1 MFAAESLS
9 RVRLFA
15 TPGAAA
21 RQAFLS
27 FTVSLSLLKFMS
39 FESVMPSSHLTLC
52 RPFSFGVTHTHTT
65 AGLTILQPSQLIKT
79 MITSDCR
86 FISSRAISTG
96 TNWSKVTSS
105 LREGMSRPLLTNV
118 WPVPRCGCWE

>member
-1 MFAAESLS
+1 MFAAKSLS
-9 RVRLFA
+9 HVRLFA
-15 TPGAAA
+15 TPGTAAC
-21 RQAFLS
+21 QAFLS

-39 FESVMPSSHLTLC
+39 IESVMPSNHLTLC
-52 RPFSFGVTHTHTT
+52 RPFSFYLTHTHTT

-79 MITSDCR
+79 MITSGCR

-105 LREGMSRPLLTNV
+105 LREGMSCPLLTDV
-118 WPVPRCGCWE
+118 